1 MMAEKTFTKDE
12 LAKYNGQNGQPAY
25 VAIKGV
31 VYDVSGKAA
40 WQGGKHHGN
49 LAGQAAHQLFGPLCA
64 HRFALLYHARTA
76 GRIGPG
82 KAYRP
87 SRRKANT

>member
-1 MMAEKTFTKDE
+1 MTEKKFTKDE

-25 VAIKGV
+25 VAVKGV

-49 LAGQAAHQLFGPLCA
+49 LAGRDLTDVLDNQSPHGDRVLKGLPVV
-64 HRFALLYHARTA
+64 
-76 GRIGPG
+76 G
-82 KAYRP
+82 KLAE
-87 SRRKANT
+87 

>member
-1 MMAEKTFTKDE
+1 MMAEKVFTKDN

-49 LAGQAAHQLFGPLCA
+49 LAGHDLTDV
-64 HRFALLYHARTA
+64 LYNKSPHGDRVLKGLPVV
-76 GRIGPG
+76 GRL
-82 KAYRP
+82 AD
-87 SRRKANT
+87 

>member
-12 LAKYNGQNGQPAY
+12 LAKYNGQDGQPAY

-49 LAGQAAHQLFGPLCA
+49 LAGQDLTDV
-64 HRFALLYHARTA
+64 LLNKSPHGDRVLKDL
-76 GRIGPG
+76 PVVG
-82 KAYRP
+82 KLAE
-87 SRRKANT
+87 